1 MRFRSIRIKLYFLI
15 AIISIPVIVSKIL
28 YIKDYKKEL
37 IQNKIE
43 YNINLSKS
51 MSEVFQL
58 YIENIWNQLGIINTY
73 ISSNENLSHENISKY
88 LENITSS
95 QKPITHLLLINN
107 LGNIVAASN
116 QNFIG
121 KYLDSTQLLNRITSG
136 EDNIISHIEHIKSID
151 MTLLPVAKAMKKSH
165 ELDGILVAA
174 VNIQNMGDQLS
185 KLITYETISFK
196 IIDNQ
201 GNIVYQNNSPHS
213 IMIIDKI
220 PAYSSA
226 WEALEGKIV
235 TDEVI
240 FDDSDKTYKLGCSYP
255 IGKTGWAL
263 SIQYKSDEITHLVYK
278 RAIWTITYLVFLISL
293 SIATVIFMSNTILKP
308 ILKLKNAASQ
318 MINGDYSVRTNI
330 TGNDEIAI
338 TAQTFDSMA
347 ESIQKHDN
355 EKSQIFINLSH
366 EFKTP
371 LNVIL
376 ASLQLIDKFHD
387 TAKSCSNYNKL
398 HEQLLMMK
406 QNCYRLVRIVTNI
419 IDLSKHNHG
428 FLKLQL
434 QNANIVSIVENITMS
449 IVKFANMKNIDLIF
463 DTDIEEKIMAIDP
476 DAIERIMLNL
486 ISNAIK
492 FTKEGGSVYINIYDK
507 DDKIIISVKDT
518 GIGIPESSLGSIFDR
533 FNRIDNALSK
543 NMEGSGIGLSL
554 VKALIESHKGTISVK
569 SVVNQGTEFIIE
581 LPVYLVE
588 NENDDITDNNEN
600 LINIGSRMER
610 INIEFSDIYQLN

>member
-15 AIISIPVIVSKIL
+15 AIIFIPVIISKIL

-37 IQNKIE
+37 IQNRID
-43 YNINLSKS
+43 YNVNLSKS
-51 MSEVFQL
+51 MSEVFQF

-73 ISSNENLSHENISKY
+73 ISDNENISHENISKY
-88 LENITSS
+88 LENIISS
-95 QKPITHLLLINN
+95 QKSITHLLLINS

-116 QNFIG
+116 QDFIG
-121 KYLDSTQLLNRITSG
+121 KSLDSTQLLNRITSG
-136 EDNIISHIEHIKSID
+136 EDNIIYHIEHIKSID
-151 MTLLPVAKAMKKSH
+151 MTLLPVAKAIKKSH
-165 ELDGILVAA
+165 ELNGILLAA
-174 VNIQNMGDQLS
+174 VNIQNIGNQLS
-185 KLITYETISFK
+185 KLLSDETISFK
-196 IIDNQ
+196 IIDNE
-201 GNIVYQNNSPHS
+201 GNIIYQNNSPQS
-213 IMIIDKI
+213 FTKTDKI
-220 PAYSSA
+220 PVYSPA

-235 TDEVI
+235 TDKVI
-240 FDDSDKTYKLGCSYP
+240 FDDSDKTYTLSCSYP

-263 SIQYKSDEITHLVYK
+263 SMQSKSDEITHLVYK
-278 RAIWTITYLVFLISL
+278 RAIWTITYLTFLISL
-293 SIATVIFMSNTILKP
+293 SITTVIFMNNTILKP

-330 TGNDEIAI
+330 RGNDEIAI

-376 ASLQLIDKFHD
+376 ASLQLIDKFHA

-507 DDKIIISVKDT
+507 NDKVIISVKDT
-518 GIGIPESSLGSIFDR
+518 GIGIPESSLEFIFDR

-569 SVVNQGTEFIIE
+569 SVVNQGTEFIME

-588 NENDDITDNNEN
+588 NENNDIRDNNEN